1 MGCFKSKKIPMRFVT
16 LCLFASAMLV
26 LSGCGGDSAPAPS
39 TDTAPAA
46 APGPESSAG
55 GMDPTMEGPSGES
68 EASLPPEGPPGEGA
82 SAEALAAPSSGEG
95 EMYAGGEPGMEMDMA
110 MESGLGM
117 EPGMDPGMD
126 PGMEMEMGMPGEGD
140 TYIDELTFATV
151 GGQKNSPSEGM
162 LAGLSGLLSGAG
174 GLVKGSS
181 RPLSLRDMANQ
192 AFMGGDEELALRLLH
207 AHLAAEFDTAGA
219 AYDDVRFSKALRE
232 PTWLVRWGTSIHVR
246 GDSLTDT
253 HPIIENMP
261 SPITIPNRG
270 AGQGGMRNNRAGG
283 EAAMES
289 LGAMGEMQ
297 ESASGRG
304 AAAAAPFSASTQIDQ
319 DLQKKLGLVAE
330 YTGKNF
336 DSRFADG
343 SFGYG
348 FVTAMASAQADV
360 PQPPAGN
367 RRTGGMEGMMHGEME
382 GMMEEEMA
390 GMAAGALGMP
400 AMDPASTVRG
410 MPSPD
415 SLRNRM
421 TDPNRLSA
429 GMDEPGMEGEMS
441 MEAMEGML
449 PPGVAPPRAAGGQ
462 LPGQPAQTTY
472 SPTYPR
478 WRPGIVSL
486 GEMSQQ
492 DALELAKKEG
502 IQFLLHFDVS
512 VQDKKNRTMVR
523 VINVVTGDTVVVSK
537 KMDNVEVYRLVQAKR
552 TTEREF
558 VEEII
563 SEMFTVID
571 EKCKVEPMIKLTPEI
586 AKQRIAALLQEAPGF
601 DFSGMAEV
609 RLFQFLGLLQENEVA
624 SALHLFGGDDAL
636 TMMYAMPERRRE
648 IVLRELG
655 ISGN

>member
-1 MGCFKSKKIPMRFVT
+1 MRFVT
-16 LCLFASAMLV
+16 LCLFASAILV
-26 LSGCGGDSAPAPS
+26 QSGCGGDSAPAPS

-46 APGPESSAG
+46 APGPESSDG

-68 EASLPPEGPPGEGA
+68 AAMLPPEGPPGEGA
-82 SAEALAAPSSGEG
+82 SAEALAAPSSGEE
-95 EMYAGGEPGMEMDMA
+95 EMYAAGEPGMEMDMG
-110 MESGLGM
+110 MEPGLGM
-117 EPGMDPGMD
+117 EPGM
-126 PGMEMEMGMPGEGD
+126 EMRMGMPGESD

-151 GGQKNSPSEGM
+151 GGQKNSPAEGM

-192 AFMGGDEELALRLLH
+192 AFMGGDEALALRLLH

-253 HPIIENMP
+253 HPIVENMP

-289 LGAMGEMQ
+289 LGAAGEML
-297 ESASGRG
+297 EPASRRG
-304 AAAAAPFSASTQIDQ
+304 AAAQFSPSNQIDQ
-319 DLQKKLGLVAE
+319 NLKKKLGLVAE
-330 YTGKNF
+330 FTGKNF

-348 FVTAMASAQADV
+348 FVTAMASAQADA

-367 RRTGGMEGMMHGEME
+367 RRPGGMEGMMHGEME

-390 GMAAGALGMP
+390 GMSAGALGMP

-429 GMDEPGMEGEMS
+429 GMNEPGMEGEMS
-441 MEAMEGML
+441 MQAMEGML
-449 PPGVAPPRAAGGQ
+449 PPGAAPPRAAGGQ
-462 LPGQPAQTTY
+462 HPGQPAQTTY
-472 SPTYPR
+472 NPAYPR

-486 GEMSQQ
+486 GEMSQL

-523 VINVVTGDTVVVSK
+523 VLNVTTGDTVVVSK
-537 KMDNVEVYRLVQAKR
+537 KMDNVEVYRLVQAER

-624 SALHLFGGDDAL
+624 GALHLFGGDDAL